1 MLGKSNYKEI
11 FTQLNIFFPF
21 RTIPLGSINITSV
34 LMTYN
39 IEIINAINIT
49 FCIPTLFVYAISTM
63 PYILAQAIA
72 FIYFYLVSIPPAL
85 GIAISCFQILY
96 VTNFS
101 ALFTWSPEKI
111 GKLTFLIITVFCVIP
126 YIIIIFVSVRNG
138 EHAAQIVA
146 FFTGKHYKSIG
157 LYKGVLPIVCLVVI
171 CIVMLSLSFI
181 LIWNHNRSRNSS
193 SQDNICSYAKSL
205 FSVKRLLFLM
215 FAFGFAIAVLMIIK
229 RKEDKIKV
237 PSQVHTMTFILN
249 FTLLLFIKE
258 KDVLS
263 YTKRKLA
270 RFVGLRDT
278 FTTMPSSDSQT
289 AERGLETPQTLLA
302 DLRDPSLI
310 LAVGRELE
318 VPGYER
324 AHVFPAVQ
332 C

>member
-193 SQDNICSYAKSL
+193 SQDNICC
-205 FSVKRLLFLM
+205 F
-215 FAFGFAIAVLMIIK
+215 
-229 RKEDKIKV
+229 
-237 PSQVHTMTFILN
+237 
-249 FTLLLFIKE
+249 
-258 KDVLS
+258 
-263 YTKRKLA
+263 
-270 RFVGLRDT
+270 
-278 FTTMPSSDSQT
+278 
-289 AERGLETPQTLLA
+289 
-302 DLRDPSLI
+302 
-310 LAVGRELE
+310 
-318 VPGYER
+318 
-324 AHVFPAVQ
+324 
-332 C
+332 